1 MARSTYVNDEHGNN
15 LEQWFYNKAGNL
27 CLNADG
33 VAGIKAKFAS
43 VGNLIEY
50 MNYDVKHQ
58 PVLDNNGFA
67 GQRFAYNELG
77 LICEMAGLGVDG
89 KP

>member
-33 VAGIKAKFAS
+33 VAGIKAKFDS

-58 PVLDNNGFA
+58 PCSTTTVSPASDSPITNW
-67 GQRFAYNELG
+67 
-77 LICEMAGLGVDG
+77 D
-89 KP
+89 